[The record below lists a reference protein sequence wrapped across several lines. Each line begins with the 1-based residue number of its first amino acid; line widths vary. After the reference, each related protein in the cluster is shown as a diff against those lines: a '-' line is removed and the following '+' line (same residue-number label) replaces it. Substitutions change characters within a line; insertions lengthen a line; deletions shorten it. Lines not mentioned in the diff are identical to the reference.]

1 MVGDQLKTEG
11 QKELL
16 KLSELSLQI
25 DSYDDI
31 FSDFDPRPFSQR
43 ALSDDFLQEAKRAS
57 RDKSSGT
64 FLLQFMMPKDR
75 RSIAEE
81 QLIKRR
87 LKEHFKKHYLELIK
101 EVGRVKREGSLL
113 IASGIIVALVG
124 GYVGLLAEQSFF
136 AHVGLIVLE
145 PASWF
150 CIWTGFDRLFFT
162 WREQA
167 QALHFY
173 EKMSNADVVFESY

>member
-1 MVGDQLKTEG
+1 MGDQGKSEA

-16 KLSELSLQI
+16 RLSELSLQI
-25 DSYDDI
+25 DTYDDI

-43 ALSDDFLQEAKRAS
+43 AVSDDFLQEARRAS
-57 RDKSSGT
+57 RDKASGS
-64 FLLQFMMPKDR
+64 FLLQFMMPKER

-87 LKEHFKKHYLELIK
+87 LKEHFKKHYLEMVR
-101 EVGRVKREGSLL
+101 EVAGVRREGSML
-113 IASGIIVALVG
+113 IATGVIVALIG

-136 AHVGLIVLE
+136 AHVGLIILE

-150 CIWTGFDRLFFT
+150 CIWTGFDRIIFN
-162 WREQA
+162 WRDNKHN
-167 QALHFY
+167 LDFY